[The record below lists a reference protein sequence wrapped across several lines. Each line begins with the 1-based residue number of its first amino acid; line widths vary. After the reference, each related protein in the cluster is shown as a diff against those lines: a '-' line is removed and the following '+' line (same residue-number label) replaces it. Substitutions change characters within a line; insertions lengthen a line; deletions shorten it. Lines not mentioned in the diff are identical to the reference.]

1 MRRREGI
8 APRARRIIADVADLV
23 LEAPI
28 RRALAVLLVA
38 VKRENACMARL
49 VGVLA
54 DFRDVAVLILDVAV
68 LIADARV
75 EVVALAALDGVVE
88 AERSDARMAEC
99 VEA

>member
-1 MRRREGI
+1 MT
-8 APRARRIIADVADLV
+8 DLV

-38 VKRENACMARL
+38 VERENARMPRL

-54 DFRDVAVLILDVAV
+54 DLRDIAILILDVAV

-75 EVVALAALDGVVE
+75 EVVALAALDSVVE

-99 VEA
+99 VEAFIVIAELVRQDIYSPP